1 MKPII
6 DARRDVKT
14 AARISEALRLQSHH
28 GHERAI
34 AFLRSSGIDPQL
46 AQRVLAVRFERR
58 RSAYAL
64 QGIRDCAGDW
74 GPAVRIP

>member
-28 GHERAI
+28 GHDRAI
-34 AFLRSSGIDPQL
+34 AFLRSSGIDPEL

-58 RSAYAL
+58 RSAIAL
-64 QGIRDCAGDW
+64 QGIGESGGDW
-74 GPAVRIP
+74 GLAVRVP